1 MALSIEYIIVI
12 HRESQEIIYYKA
24 VGNFDPDFLDIYRSS
39 IQYKILDL
47 PFEQGEIE
55 QATLE
60 GKFLIT
66 RACNMIWISIINKN
80 IPTLFTR
87 EVLKFFCEILEDSYN
102 TEIRDLYS
110 HFEGDISIFK
120 KKSKSR
126 QSIEDIIEDVFHLYL
141 TLPFTI
147 GSLKGKK
154 LKPKSKKIYRFAKD
168 LIHKS
173 KNNFFL
179 EKLFYEVNKSLT
191 FNYEDLAEIIFELV
205 QERIF
210 LPNTSEKA
218 KKKFTI
224 HF

>member
-39 IQYKILDL
+39 IHYKILDL
-47 PFEQGEIE
+47 PFEPGEIE

-80 IPTLFTR
+80 IPTLFSR
-87 EVLKFFCEILEDSYN
+87 EILKFFGEILEDSYN
-102 TEIRDLYS
+102 YEIRDLYS
-110 HFEGDISIFK
+110 QFEGDISIFK
-120 KKSKSR
+120 KKSKSK
-126 QSIEDIIEDVFHLYL
+126 QSIEDIIEDIFHLYL
-141 TLPFTI
+141 TLPFSI
-147 GSLKGKK
+147 GSIKGKK
-154 LKPKSKKIYRFAKD
+154 LKPKSKRIYQLAKA
-168 LIHKS
+168 LTHKS
-173 KNNFFL
+173 KYSFYL
-179 EKLFYEVNKSLT
+179 EKLFYEVGKT
-191 FNYEDLAEIIFELV
+191 HVFNNEDLAELIFDLV

-210 LPNTSEKA
+210 VPNTSEKA
-218 KKKFTI
+218 KKKYTI